1 MKKEK
6 VSLTLYYIASVLF
19 YIFAVLNFVT
29 DNNTSMGIIYL
40 AIGSIFLCLG
50 SVYKMKANESGND
63 SKKNSKTDWVLYR
76 FG

>member
-29 DNNTSMGIIYL
+29 NNNTSMGIIYL
-40 AIGSIFLCLG
+40 AIGSTFLCLG

-63 SKKNSKTDWVLYR
+63 SKKNNKAD
-76 FG
+76 